1 MKKLLAVCLIL
12 VLASLPGL
20 SLADEAGADNEA
32 TAKMVQELSLVT
44 N

>member
-12 VLASLPGL
+12 VLVSLPGL
-20 SLADEAGADNEA
+20 SLAENASADNEA